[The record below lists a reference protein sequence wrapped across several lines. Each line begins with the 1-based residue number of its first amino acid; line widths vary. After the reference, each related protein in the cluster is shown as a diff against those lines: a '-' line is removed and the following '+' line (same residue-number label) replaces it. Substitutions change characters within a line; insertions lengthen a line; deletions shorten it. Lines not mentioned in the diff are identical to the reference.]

1 MITQDS
7 TIDDINEA
15 LAYIVD
21 AIHSAGSDSRKQA
34 LMELVDDLLDEKI
47 AMKSK

>member
-21 AIHSAGSDSRKQA
+21 AIHSAGSESRKKA
-34 LMELVDDLLDEKI
+34 LLELVDDLLDEKI
-47 AMKSK
+47 ELGKS